1 MQFSLNKKYPFC
13 SDFVRSVSQA
23 DQKLALSLL
32 LELSVQQGS
41 LSQMLNSVLLLLQLE
56 YKNQSTPDNRY

>member
-1 MQFSLNKKYPFC
+1 MLNNYFHC

-23 DQKLALSLL
+23 DQRLALSLL

-41 LSQMLNSVLLLLQLE
+41 LGQMLSSVLLLLQLE
-56 YKNQSTPDNRY
+56 YKNQSTPDNR

>member
-1 MQFSLNKKYPFC
+1 MYF

-23 DQKLALSLL
+23 DQRLALSLL

-41 LSQMLNSVLLLLQLE
+41 LGQMLNSVLLLLQLE
-56 YKNQSTPDNRY
+56 YRNQSTPDNRYDQ